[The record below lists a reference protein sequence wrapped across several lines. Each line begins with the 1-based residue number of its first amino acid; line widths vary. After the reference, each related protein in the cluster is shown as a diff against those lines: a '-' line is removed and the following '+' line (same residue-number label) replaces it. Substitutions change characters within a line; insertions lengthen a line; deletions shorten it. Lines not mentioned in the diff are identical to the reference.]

1 MSLGQKPPESFH
13 VLGMYWPQEGSETQ
27 VLWVFLEVTSAL
39 VFQQPTQLLP
49 PRTRH
54 STALG
59 ALGHASCPAKLF
71 GKFFGMRQ
79 NMSLVQCAWAVLS
92 NAMVSV
98 WAWDCGVSAGGV
110 RSQSCRMEAPWEF
123 WDRQKRGEAGGDV
136 RC

>member
-1 MSLGQKPPESFH
+1 MFLGQKPPELFH
-13 VLGMYWPQEGSETQ
+13 VLGMYWLQEGSETQ
-27 VLWVFLEVTSAL
+27 ALWALLEVTAAL

-49 PRTRH
+49 PRTWH

-59 ALGHASCPAKLF
+59 ALGHGSCPATLF

-110 RSQSCRMEAPWEF
+110 RNQSCRMGAPWEF
-123 WDRQKRGEAGGDV
+123 WTGRREGKQVGM
-136 RC
+136 